1 MIENR
6 KWFKGSRDRGLIT
19 FKFIYISTHNEE
31 NLKNTYHFEGFF
43 EDYFILIMNKSF
55 PQ

>member
-19 FKFIYISTHNEE
+19 FKFININTHNEE
-31 NLKNTYHFEGFF
+31 NLKRNN
-43 EDYFILIMNKSF
+43 LIKLIRYKENLMAS
-55 PQ
+55 

>member
-19 FKFIYISTHNEE
+19 FKFIYISTNNEE
-31 NLKNTYHFEGFF
+31 NLKRNNLIKLITDN
-43 EDYFILIMNKSF
+43 EDLKAS
-55 PQ
+55 

>member
-19 FKFIYISTHNEE
+19 FKFIYINTHNEE
-31 NLKNTYHFEGFF
+31 FLKK
-43 EDYFILIMNKSF
+43 NKSIKLIKDHEDLKAS
-55 PQ
+55 

>member
-19 FKFIYISTHNEE
+19 FKFINISTYNEE
-31 NLKNTYHFEGFF
+31 NLKRNN
-43 EDYFILIMNKSF
+43 LIKLITDNDDLKAS
-55 PQ
+55 

>member
-19 FKFIYISTHNEE
+19 FNFICINNHNEE
-31 NLKNTYHFEGFF
+31 FLKKINSIKLKSDH
-43 EDYFILIMNKSF
+43 EDFKAS
-55 PQ
+55 

>member
-19 FKFIYISTHNEE
+19 FKLIYINTHNEK
-31 NLKNTYHFEGFF
+31 NLKKNNLIKLITDN
-43 EDYFILIMNKSF
+43 EDLKAG
-55 PQ
+55 

>member
-19 FKFIYISTHNEE
+19 LKFIYIRTHNEE
-31 NLKNTYHFEGFF
+31 NLKRNN
-43 EDYFILIMNKSF
+43 LIKLITDNDDLKAS
-55 PQ
+55 

>member
-19 FKFIYISTHNEE
+19 FKLIYINTHNKE
-31 NLKNTYHFEGFF
+31 NLKRNN
-43 EDYFILIMNKSF
+43 LIKLITDNKDLKAS
-55 PQ
+55 

>member
-19 FKFIYISTHNEE
+19 FKFIYINTDNEE
-31 NLKNTYHFEGFF
+31 NLKINNLIKLITDK
-43 EDYFILIMNKSF
+43 EDLKAS
-55 PQ
+55 

>member
-19 FKFIYISTHNEE
+19 FKFIYINTHNEE
-31 NLKNTYHFEGFF
+31 NLKKNNLINLITDI
-43 EDYFILIMNKSF
+43 EDLKGC
-55 PQ
+55 

>member
-19 FKFIYISTHNEE
+19 FKFIYINTHNEE
-31 NLKNTYHFEGFF
+31 SLKNSSIKLLTDH
-43 EDYFILIMNKSF
+43 EDLKAS
-55 PQ
+55 

>member
-19 FKFIYISTHNEE
+19 FKLIYISTHNEE
-31 NLKNTYHFEGFF
+31 NLKRNN
-43 EDYFILIMNKSF
+43 LIKLITDNDDLKAS
-55 PQ
+55 

>member
-19 FKFIYISTHNEE
+19 FKFIYINTHNEIF
-31 NLKNTYHFEGFF
+31 LKKYNSIKLLTDH
-43 EDYFILIMNKSF
+43 EDLKAS
-55 PQ
+55 

>member
-19 FKFIYISTHNEE
+19 FKFININTNNEE
-31 NLKNTYHFEGFF
+31 NLKRNNLIKLITDN
-43 EDYFILIMNKSF
+43 EDLKAS
-55 PQ
+55 

>member
-19 FKFIYISTHNEE
+19 LKFIYINTHNEE
-31 NLKNTYHFEGFF
+31 NLRRNNLITSKIDN
-43 EDYFILIMNKSF
+43 EDLKAS
-55 PQ
+55 

>member
-19 FKFIYISTHNEE
+19 FKFININTHNGE
-31 NLKNTYHFEGFF
+31 NLKRNN
-43 EDYFILIMNKSF
+43 LIKLITDNDDLKAS
-55 PQ
+55 